1 MLSGHV
7 ALVTG
12 AAQGIGL
19 ATAHL
24 LLKSGAKV
32 STTNTTCYNIL
43 LYDLR

>member
-19 ATAHL
+19 ATTHL

-32 STTNTTCYNIL
+32 STTNTTCYHVL